1 MFLNLRTNLF
11 FCCCCI
17 TTQDPEGV
25 SPKKN
30 ICDNVLIVSDDFR
43 ASKKKKHGNLG
54 HLGTSQ
60 LYFGSQKKTA
70 PPLFSNSP
78 AQFLPSPAQKRPR
91 NDLLWPVRPG
101 TGRVASH
108 RGGRP
113 GRLWARDAS
122 APSRPRRENRPKD
135 WRGLEGQRRKNRQ
148 CFGENHRILEKLL
161 NNNLMTRS

>member
-25 SPKKN
+25 SPKKHM
-30 ICDNVLIVSDDFR
+30 CDNVLIVSDDFR
-43 ASKKKKHGNLG
+43 AYKKKTWK
-54 HLGTSQ
+54 LGTSWD
-60 LYFGSQKKTA
+60 LVVLS
-70 PPLFSNSP
+70 PLFSNSP

-113 GRLWARDAS
+113 GRLGFVTPQGPHDL
-122 APSRPRRENRPKD
+122 RENRPKD
-135 WRGLEGQRRKNRQ
+135 LRPGGGGK
-148 CFGENHRILEKLL
+148 GEKIASALGKWLKWSNSMEIVE
-161 NNNLMTRS
+161 